1 MMLKKNTN
9 VRQFLELA
17 LYYDMTSEIEEISK
31 MDVPKIIISKYIHP
45 DSFDTSPLENNHQ
58 KHEVPL
64 SLDHITF
71 GQRIDL
77 LEINS
82 DQHFFFKPLE
92 ILASFKI
99 EQIALL
105 KASDVIRYSQ
115 FVISELKRFEKR
127 DNETLKYK
135 FDKEEIEAGI
145 KEMNHGIFG
154 TIDMIAKRMN
164 IAHDEVLELSQ
175 SKVYMMLKID
185 IDNANYQKKLRDA
198 FNKKQS

>member
-1 MMLKKNTN
+1 MIFKKNTN
-9 VRQFLELA
+9 VKQFIELSNF
-17 LYYDMTSEIEEISK
+17 YDMTSTIEEISK
-31 MDVPKIIISKYIHP
+31 RDIPKIIGGY
-45 DSFDTSPLENNHQ
+45 
-58 KHEVPL
+58 EVPEN
-64 SLDHITF
+64 LDGITF

-77 LEINS
+77 LELNS
-82 DQHFFFKPLE
+82 DIDFLFLPLHL
-92 ILASFKI
+92 LAKFNNDDI
-99 EQIALL
+99 VNL